1 MDCLE
6 TLRLAGR
13 MELHFN
19 EPEAVTAG
27 GKRGGKYLEMIGKYD
42 LRELT
47 PTEWFDFCAI
57 IFEGTTDHLRE
68 QAKSQIKPEPHVRK
82 PS

>member
-1 MDCLE
+1 MPANDA
-6 TLRLAGR
+6 RFVYVDGQ
-13 MELHFN
+13 
-19 EPEAVTAG
+19 AVAANG
-27 GKRGGKYLEMIGKYD
+27 QEYE

-68 QAKSQIKPEPHVRK
+68 QAENQVSGGNRQ
-82 PS
+82 

>member
-1 MDCLE
+1 
-6 TLRLAGR
+6 
-13 MELHFN
+13 
-19 EPEAVTAG
+19 
-27 GKRGGKYLEMIGKYD
+27 MIGKYD

-68 QAKSQIKPEPHVRK
+68 QAENQVSGGNRQ
-82 PS
+82 